1 MRKNGR
7 TSAGAQR
14 WKCTDCAITYSYTRP
29 DLGEQA
35 TFAAFIDYLL
45 GKGAQHE
52 VDGTATGRTL
62 RYRFSWCWNVAT
74 PPLAVTG
81 EIYDQLFIDG
91 IYLAYNWVLLTAVN
105 ERGQVVARQWAS
117 AENTAAYTA
126 LLKPLP
132 PPRLITCDGA
142 AGALKAIKDVW
153 GEEAPPLQRCLLHV
167 HRNNVRDLTNRPKTA
182 AGKALRGLSRR
193 LLKVRTTDDA
203 ARWAAL
209 LARFHSEYNDWL
221 GERTYARDDPE
232 EAARRGKTKPGQ
244 WWYTHSRDRRVYKRL
259 ERLSKEEMLFTF
271 LTAHPGQALHA
282 TTNITESLNA
292 RIDAACYH
300 HRGLSESH
308 MLTAID
314 WTLYYRWVAPKPPK
328 QIYTQWD
335 KTGRP
340 RRRIIPKKPKKN
352 IEQIGPAHYD
362 THTVAEEGLW
372 TRKGW
377 AGRSN

>member
-132 PPRLITCDGA
+132 PPRLIT
-142 AGALKAIKDVW
+142 
-153 GEEAPPLQRCLLHV
+153 
-167 HRNNVRDLTNRPKTA
+167 
-182 AGKALRGLSRR
+182 SRR
-193 LLKVRTTDDA
+193 RCRGAESDQGRV
-203 ARWAAL
+203 
-209 LARFHSEYNDWL
+209 
-221 GERTYARDDPE
+221 G
-232 EAARRGKTKPGQ
+232 RRGPTP
-244 WWYTHSRDRRVYKRL
+244 
-259 ERLSKEEMLFTF
+259 
-271 LTAHPGQALHA
+271 
-282 TTNITESLNA
+282 
-292 RIDAACYH
+292 AA
-300 HRGLSESH
+300 
-308 MLTAID
+308 MP
-314 WTLYYRWVAPKPPK
+314 APRTP
-328 QIYTQWD
+328 QQ
-335 KTGRP
+335 RP
-340 RRRIIPKKPKKN
+340 RPDQPAKN
-352 IEQIGPAHYD
+352 
-362 THTVAEEGLW
+362 
-372 TRKGW
+372 R
-377 AGRSN
+377 GR